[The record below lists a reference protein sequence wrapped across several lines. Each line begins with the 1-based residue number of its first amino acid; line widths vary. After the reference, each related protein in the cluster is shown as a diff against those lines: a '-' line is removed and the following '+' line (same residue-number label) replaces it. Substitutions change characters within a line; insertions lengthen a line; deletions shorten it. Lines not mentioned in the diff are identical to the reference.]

1 MLFIS
6 AVGYSIFFVQTSRKA
21 AFLGLTLKKHSVF
34 KVELMFYWQNFKEKR
49 CRI

>member
-21 AFLGLTLKKHSVF
+21 AFFGVSPKNI
-34 KVELMFYWQNFKEKR
+34 EA
-49 CRI
+49 